1 MQYDATG
8 ITERYRTFYNNM
20 NEIILK
26 VEGPYMGKKYYDEEG
41 LKKALQIKDWRNLTK
56 DKVLKII
63 QMSPDI
69 DKDLYLKLLD
79 QVPHLVEETRLVI
92 QAAKDTI
99 EVSKVLSLENKKYYI
114 NISNKIL
121 ELIDSEKLSDE
132 LKKELISLIKIIADY
147 MDKADIRDKSFLGE
161 QLGRMWEYAGKA
173 LLLLAAIFGV
183 KFIAQHFKGDSE

>member
-1 MQYDATG
+1 
-8 ITERYRTFYNNM
+8 
-20 NEIILK
+20 
-26 VEGPYMGKKYYDEEG
+26 MGKKYYDEEG

-56 DKVLKII
+56 DKVLKLI

-69 DKDLYLKLLD
+69 DKEVYLKLLD

-99 EVSKVLSLENKKYYI
+99 EVSKTLSIENKKYYM
-114 NISNKIL
+114 NVSNKIL

-147 MDKADIRDKSFLGE
+147 MDKADIRDKTFLSE
-161 QLGRMWEYAGKA
+161 QLAKIWEYAGKA
-173 LLLLAAIFGV
+173 LLVLTAIFGV
-183 KFIAQHFKGDSE
+183 KFIIQYLKGGSE